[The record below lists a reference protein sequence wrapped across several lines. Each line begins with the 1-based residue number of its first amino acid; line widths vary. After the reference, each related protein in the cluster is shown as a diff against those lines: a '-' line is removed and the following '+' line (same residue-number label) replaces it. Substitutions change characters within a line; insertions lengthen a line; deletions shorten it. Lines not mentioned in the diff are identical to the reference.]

1 MTEKL
6 LTFVRS
12 NLWLQLNMSDVFCW
26 GSSFFTDLPEEDLAD
41 LYELAGKYGDVVC
54 IAYASLKEDL
64 EPKNY
69 MEHCPDTLKGFDE
82 AKAEIELLSTQDK
95 FSGIAFDLAQ
105 RRKEI
110 EEFGGVIEWTRGEY
124 SRWSN
129 FKYYLDLAFGGCPF
143 RTVLQKGTIRGTKI
157 SAVDVNRFNVKE
169 KLKVKIGKEISGE
182 GSC

>member
-6 LTFVRS
+6 LTFVTS
-12 NLWLQLNMSDVFCW
+12 NIWLRLNMSDVFCW
-26 GSSFFTDLPEEDLAD
+26 GSSWYTDLEQEDLVD

-64 EPKNY
+64 EPKNF
-69 MEHCPDTLKGFDE
+69 MEHCPEVLVGFDE
-82 AKAEIELLSTQDK
+82 AKAEIELLSTQGK
-95 FSGIAFDLAQ
+95 FRGIAFDLAE

-110 EEFGGVIEWTRGEY
+110 AEFGGVIEWTRGEY

-129 FKYYLDLAFGGCPF
+129 FKYYLGLAFGGCPF

-157 SAVDVNRFNVKE
+157 SAVDVNMANVKE
-169 KLKVKIGKEISGE
+169 KLKLKSMRVEKWTV
-182 GSC
+182 

>member
-6 LTFVRS
+6 LKFICS
-12 NLWLQLNMSDVFCW
+12 NLSLQLNVSDVFCW
-26 GSSFFTDLPEEDLAD
+26 GSAWFTELPEEDLAD

-69 MEHCPDTLKGFDE
+69 MEHCPEVLVGFDE
-82 AKAEIELLSTQDK
+82 AKAEIELLSTQGK
-95 FSGIAFDLAQ
+95 FSGIAFDLAE

-129 FKYYLDLAFGGCPF
+129 FKYYLGLAFGGCPF

-169 KLKVKIGKEISGE
+169 KLKVRKISSE
-182 GSC
+182 GS